1 MKHSFS
7 ILLVMCVLMVAGAAL
22 VTQLDVSNKPRPE
35 QGKTLTISY
44 SWKNTPAKV
53 VEQNVTSRIEAMVSS
68 VRGVEKVASVSRFGG
83 GRITVE
89 LKPKADVSATK
100 FEIASIL
107 RQIRGRLPED
117 VSYPTVSG
125 GEVGTALDD
134 DNGVRLALTYMLNG
148 NMPGEQLRQVAE
160 REVRHG
166 IERVEGVHHV
176 DITGTTR
183 HYMEVAYD
191 AERLAVYGIGSQD
204 IVDAI
209 RNFAGREDVVGE
221 VSSSEC
227 RVKRCDYSQDPASG
241 EAAKGNHT
249 SAPCTLHSAL
259 ETVPLLLSSKE
270 ERRRFEQM
278 PLKTVGGK
286 IVYLNNLA
294 SCNIRERKP
303 GSYYRVNGMNTVYV
317 NVYADRDANVAAVS
331 GRVKDVMA
339 SAPAALHPSLSYDR
353 AEEQLREFRT
363 LVARSSLTLAILLA
377 FVWICGGF
385 GWRYLAVIGISLL
398 ANILIAVM
406 FYRLFDIR
414 LHPFSMAGITVSL
427 GIIID
432 SAIVMTD
439 HYAYYRDR
447 RAFSGILAAMLTT
460 VGALVIV
467 FWLPDHLRH
476 DLKDFSVV
484 VMINLLVAVAV
495 ALFFTPALVSRL
507 GVVRKR
513 TVVRRNMYTRFVVW
527 FSRWYSCYVGMSQ
540 RRWVRCA
547 LLLAFAGMFAGTL
560 KLFADCLDSN
570 TFRHKEEETKLYIR
584 AKMPVGG
591 SVHELN
597 DKVGEVE
604 AFLSQFKEIRRF
616 ETSVRQSGA
625 SIVVEFG
632 EEALNSGFPYL
643 LESRVI
649 GKVITIGGADWATS
663 GVSERGFSNSL
674 NLQYRA
680 NSIEIAG
687 YDYERLYRFAED
699 MADDMRKNRRV
710 TDLAIVTPG
719 HENQEDEF
727 FMGYDRGMMAA
738 DSVRPHDIHSSLQSL
753 LADREAERID
763 VGGKMMDVT
772 VRPSAAG
779 SFDLWQMKN
788 SYVGSG
794 DQRVRPSGFMDISRR
809 KAKNV
814 IPRDNQE
821 YVLRVAFNVLGSY
834 TYTDRYIKG
843 ITEKYNAM
851 FPVGFRCLNKT
862 YGAYDDDGTQYWLV
876 GLVAVI
882 VFFVLAVFFESL
894 LRALAV
900 TMLIPVSFIGLFVT
914 YYVTGVPF
922 GTGGFAAMVLLAG
935 LTVNAGIYIVCQY
948 NIIVSL
954 HAAHKNRGV
963 RCFVAAF
970 NHKIVP
976 VALTVLST
984 VVGMIPF
991 LTDGPD
997 EQPFWFSLAVGTIGG
1012 LSFSVI
1018 PVVMFLPVAMR
1029 LVEIQKILK

>member
-1 MKHSFS
+1 
-7 ILLVMCVLMVAGAAL
+7 MVAGAAL

-221 VSSSEC
+221 VSAEGG
-227 RVKRCDYSQDPASG
+227 RV
-241 EAAKGNHT
+241 
-249 SAPCTLHSAL
+249 
-259 ETVPLLLSSKE
+259 TVPLLLSSKE

-317 NVYADRDANVAAVS
+317 NVYADRDANLAAVS

-513 TVVRRNMYTRFVVW
+513 TVVRRNMYTRFVLW

-570 TFRHKEEETKLYIR
+570 TFRPKEEETKLYIR

-597 DKVGEVE
+597 DKVEEVE

-699 MADDMRKNRRV
+699 MVDYMRKNRRV

-727 FMGYDRGMMAA
+727 FMEYDRGMMAA

-753 LADREAERID
+753 LADRDAERID
-763 VGGKMMDVT
+763 VGGKVMDVT
-772 VRPSAAG
+772 VCPSVAG

-788 SYVGSG
+788 SYVGHG
-794 DQRVRPSGFMDISRR
+794 DHGVRPSGFMDISRR

-948 NIIVSL
+948 NIIVSQ
-954 HAAHKNRGV
+954 HAANMNRGV

-1018 PVVMFLPVAMR
+1018 PVVMFLPVAMG
-1029 LVEIQKILK
+1029 LVRRKN

>member
-107 RQIRGRLPED
+107 RQIRGRLPEE

-134 DNGVRLALTYMLNG
+134 DNGVRLMLTYMLNG
-148 NMPGEQLRQVAE
+148 DMPGEQLRQVAE

-221 VSSSEC
+221 VSAEGG
-227 RVKRCDYSQDPASG
+227 RV
-241 EAAKGNHT
+241 
-249 SAPCTLHSAL
+249 
-259 ETVPLLLSSKE
+259 TVPLLLSSKE

-317 NVYADRDANVAAVS
+317 NVYADRDANLAAVS

-377 FVWICGGF
+377 FVWMCGGF
-385 GWRYLAVIGISLL
+385 RWRYLAVIGISLL
-398 ANILIAVM
+398 ANILVAVM

-513 TVVRRNMYTRFVVW
+513 TVVRRNMYTRFVLW

-570 TFRHKEEETKLYIR
+570 TFRPKEEETKLYIR

-597 DKVGEVE
+597 DKVEEVE

-632 EEALNSGFPYL
+632 EEALHSGFPYL

-788 SYVGSG
+788 SYVGHG
-794 DQRVRPSGFMDISRR
+794 DHGVRPSGFMDISRR

-963 RCFVAAF
+963 CCFVAAF